1 MNNGLLNLF
10 ANFIVFGLGMWLVNV
25 YIPMPASIKSLM
37 NLVVIIVLLIYVL
50 QFFELIHTIIP
61 MFRIMR

>member
-1 MNNGLLNLF
+1 MNSGLLNLF

-25 YIPMPASIKSLM
+25 YIPMPPSIKSLM

-50 QFFELIHTIIP
+50 QFFELIHTVIP
-61 MFRIMR
+61 MFRIIR